1 MLTNLAN
8 ALTKER
14 KEQVE
19 ALLPRVR
26 DTIAD
31 MRTRGA
37 GKRISISEIVFYS
50 CLQSKQ
56 AMHRQHGYALCF
68 VAEGYSARDGQVAAI
83 YVYAD
88 AVGGKLQVK
97 PYCRR
102 CIAWYANHTCEHLEA
117 VANTMAGLTENG
129 QPAEF
134 TGIFHTDEWGRDDPD
149 ILAVDWTP
157 ELDIQD
163 KLVRRKFLRLPE
175 MLGKSTTWPEGHQVV
190 IRLDNRTV
198 QMEDGTKRGVIE
210 RLCRTADGEL
220 VASDPDRFDLPD
232 EERGWLDRV
241 LKMGKCKEERMSYVF
256 SRYDESAL
264 ADFAKAGRMF
274 VGGAQVSYAGGLE
287 GMLAWEPADLEHQR
301 LAVKLEQPWFW
312 MGGETGPVL
321 NATKTRIVAPRLSK
335 EFIETLLLLPPLSD
349 DMAKEVREAWV
360 KHPLLGRTILPLPPS
375 ERRIEDK
382 TLSWVG
388 YVFERQAASTT
399 ADAAEGEGEGD
410 RKSKEIVLRIELREG
425 DTPVDI
431 DLKNGQLKHIADDL
445 WHRYAISGSHP
456 ANTIENLQQMGF
468 KYVKNEAAYEM
479 IAPVGTS
486 LTVVDLALSLFAD
499 QKWLQRPAGVK
510 AQIVGKRDGEDIHL
524 AGALK
529 HAVKTAPAP
538 YELALKVTA
547 AGVTVD
553 VPLLLQSIETWSP
566 IIDALEGRFTQVNS
580 EEIDF
585 DNETKLRLVEIAPG
599 RFILSD
605 QDKLIESMG
614 LVSAILDHTIARGGK
629 HFLTEGALLRLA
641 TTKGLPIESS
651 DILEHARGRVAE
663 LLQSQ
668 QLVGAREIV
677 GIEDITFSP
686 SQAAGVQWLLTLLK
700 QGLGGILADKRGAG
714 KTFQALGA
722 IAESRKWRKQNKKG
736 PAIVMMELKELDHWV
751 ANHLLKHCH
760 GLRWAVFHN
769 HKPDTKELLSADVVI
784 TTYGVFQRHVER
796 FRELNPTFVF
806 ADEAKR
812 LKNRASKTWKTINTL
827 EGPSIVSINGTPLTR
842 NMRDVWSG
850 FELAAPGFLGSVDR
864 FAKSY
869 RENGDDPAYRARL
882 TEAMKPLFIRR
893 DIDNGRGMPAKTR
906 LRQLVT
912 MTAEQSNTYI
922 NARGRVI
929 EQIKEL
935 EGTLSAGQLRF
946 RTRQMLD
953 RLRGIT
959 ASPGRPG
966 HLTSKGEVILEM
978 VSEFVDD
985 DHQVLV
991 FSHNNSYV
999 DAIAEILRG
1008 RKGRGIPTSVFRGSD
1023 AKERN
1028 REKRLFQD
1036 GHSRVLVLSD
1046 LGARGLDLPQAS
1058 RVIITDPWIDADEDD
1073 QMADRARRFTSV
1085 KDLEVF
1091 HLICAGTL
1099 EEGAME
1105 VLERNREHEQALL
1118 EDAPTPAPG
1127 LSQRTSIQDYE
1138 QLLRFAPSGDGD
1150 GGSSDDDD
1158 DGED

>member
-1 MLTNLAN
+1 MLTNLARS
-8 ALTKER
+8 LTQER
-14 KEQVE
+14 REQVE
-19 ALLPRVR
+19 KLLPRVR
-26 DTIAD
+26 ETIAA
-31 MRTRGA
+31 MRSHSTVSGLH
-37 GKRISISEIVFYS
+37 GISEIVFYS
-50 CLQSKQ
+50 CVQSNQ
-56 AMHRQHGYALCF
+56 SMHKLYGYTWCF
-68 VAEGYSARDGQVAAI
+68 VAEGFSRDHQVAAI

-88 AVGGKLQVK
+88 SYTGKLQVK
-97 PYCRR
+97 PYCPR
-102 CIAWYANHTCEHLEA
+102 CIAWNGANRCEHSDA
-117 VANTMAGLTENG
+117 VVNTMAVLADSG

-134 TGIFHTDEWGRDDPD
+134 TGAFHNDGWGRNDPD
-149 ILAVDWTP
+149 IQEVDWTP
-157 ELDIQD
+157 EPDLLARIST
-163 KLVRRKFLRLPE
+163 RKFLRIPE
-175 MLGKSTTWPEGHQVV
+175 LLGKLAAWPEGHQVV
-190 IRLDNRTV
+190 IRLDDRSV
-198 QMEDGTKRGVIE
+198 QLEDGTKRGVIE
-210 RLCRTADGEL
+210 RLYRTAEGKL
-220 VASDPDRFDLPD
+220 VTSDPDKFDLPD
-232 EERGWLDRV
+232 EEREWLDRV
-241 LKMGKCKEERMSYVF
+241 LKMGKCREERMSYVF
-256 SRYDESAL
+256 SKHDESAL
-264 ADFAKAGRMF
+264 AMFANAGRAYT
-274 VGGAQVSYAGGLE
+274 GDTQVAYAGGVE
-287 GMLAWEPADLEHQR
+287 AMLAWEPADLEHQR
-301 LAVKLEQPWFW
+301 LVVKLEQPWVW
-312 MGGETGPVL
+312 MGGEAGPVL
-321 NATKTRIVAPRLSK
+321 NATKTRLAAPRLSK
-335 EFIETLLLLPPLSD
+335 QMVEALLALPPLSD
-349 DMAKEVREAWV
+349 ERAKEVREAWAH
-360 KHPLLGRTILPLPPS
+360 HPLLGRTILPLPPV

-382 TLSWVG
+382 TLTWVG
-388 YVFERQAASTT
+388 YVFERPVATAS
-399 ADAAEGEGEGD
+399 DDDGEGA
-410 RKSKEIVLRIELREG
+410 RRAKEIVLRIELREG

-456 ANTIENLQQMGF
+456 GSTIESLSKMGF
-468 KYVKNEAAYEM
+468 AYAKQEVAYE
-479 IAPVGTS
+479 IVAPAGTS
-486 LTVVDLALSLFAD
+486 LALVDLALSLFKD

-510 AQIVGKRDGEDIHL
+510 AQIVGNKEGEHIHL
-524 AGALK
+524 VA
-529 HAVKTAPAP
+529 AVKRASKTAPAP
-538 YELALKVTA
+538 YELTMRATA
-547 AGVTVD
+547 GGTEVEI
-553 VPLLLQSIETWSP
+553 PLLLRSIEDWSP
-566 IIDALEGRFTQVNS
+566 IRTALEDHLAPVD
-580 EEIDF
+580 EDDF
-585 DNETKLRLVEIAPG
+585 DDDGLSLVEIATG
-599 RFILSD
+599 RFILSELD
-605 QDKLIESMG
+605 ALNETVDAVST
-614 LVSAILDHTIARGGK
+614 LVDHAVARGDK
-629 HFLTEGALLRLA
+629 RYLTEGALLRLA
-641 TTKGLPIESS
+641 TTSGLPIEAG
-651 DILEHARGRVAE
+651 DILDHAKGRVAE
-663 LLQSQ
+663 LVKAQ
-668 QLVGAREIV
+668 QPVGAREIA
-677 GIEDITFSP
+677 GIEGITFSP
-686 SQAAGVQWLLTLLK
+686 SQAAGVEWMLVLLK

-722 IAESRKWRKQNKKG
+722 IAESRKWRKQHKKG
-736 PAIVMMELKELDHWV
+736 PAVVMMELKELDHWV
-751 ANHLLKHCH
+751 ANHIIKHCH
-760 GLRWAVFHN
+760 GLRWEVFHN
-769 HKPDTKELLSADVVI
+769 RKPDQQALEAADVVI

-796 FRELNPTFVF
+796 FRDLNPTYVF

-812 LKNRASKTWKTINTL
+812 LKNRASKTWKAINSF
-827 EGPSIVSINGTPLTR
+827 EGPSIISINGTPLTR

-912 MTAEQSNTYI
+912 MTPEQSNTYI

-1138 QLLRFAPSGDGD
+1138 HLLRFAPSGDGD

-1158 DGED
+1158 GED